1 MDKVAGIVHACLEQD
16 RQRPP
21 KECHTAQRI
30 HERLRDEHGFKG
42 SASTVRRYVYQLRSA
57 LLEEYLRGLLELQ
70 AVAFEACES
79 TDTTIDKRSLVT
91 VATNSYPAP
100 TR

>member
-1 MDKVAGIVHACLEQD
+1 MMDKVAGIVHACLEQD

-42 SASTVRRYVYQLRSA
+42 SASTVRRYISKLKTTEQEVFMPLQFDPGEEAEVDWHNPLSGIWCSVYERILTA
-57 LLEEYLRGLLELQ
+57 
-70 AVAFEACES
+70 
-79 TDTTIDKRSLVT
+79 K
-91 VATNSYPAP
+91 
-100 TR
+100 